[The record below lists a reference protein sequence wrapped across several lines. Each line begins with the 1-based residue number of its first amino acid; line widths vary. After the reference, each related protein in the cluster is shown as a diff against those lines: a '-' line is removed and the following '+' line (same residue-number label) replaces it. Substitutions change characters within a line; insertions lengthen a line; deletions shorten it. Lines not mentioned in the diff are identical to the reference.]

1 MERAVSYIQSYKRKV
16 ITVEN
21 ILNKRNLPAFMSE
34 DEMLE
39 ILLREEYG
47 YMPPAPESVK
57 FEIYEKGVRSHLYPH
72 PDSPHGIP
80 APPNIHRNVI
90 WHDAQFLW

>member
-47 YMPPAPESVK
+47 YMPPEPESVK
-57 FEIYEKGVRSHLYPH
+57 FEIYEKGVRERFSCFCA
-72 PDSPHGIP
+72 I
-80 APPNIHRNVI
+80 
-90 WHDAQFLW
+90 